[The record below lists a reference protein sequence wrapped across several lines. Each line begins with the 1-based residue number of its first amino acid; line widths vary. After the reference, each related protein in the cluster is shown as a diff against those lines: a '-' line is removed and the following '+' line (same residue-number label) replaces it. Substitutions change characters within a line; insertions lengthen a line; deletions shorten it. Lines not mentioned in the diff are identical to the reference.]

1 MGKNKADKKETTAK
15 QNKGSKASKADK
27 AKVIDKVSK
36 GNKVVLEY
44 EGKLDSGEIF
54 DSSKGREPLEF
65 VAGAGMVIKGF
76 DDSVMGMKKGEEKEF
91 HIEAKNAYG
100 EARPELVREIPKN
113 MVKAD
118 KEMEAGMVIMMATPD
133 GRQIPLLIKE
143 VKKDSVVLDMNHP
156 LAGKNLNFKIKVLD
170 IKEATDADKECS
182 CGEDCSCEHGEG
194 DCDCGHDCE
203 CEDKEGSCANCG

>member
-76 DDSVMGMKKGEEKEF
+76 DESVIGMKKGEEKEF

-100 EARPELVREIPKN
+100 EARPELVREIPKA
-113 MVKAD
+113 MIKTD
-118 KEMEAGMVIMMATPD
+118 KEMKAGMVIMMATPD
-133 GRQIPLLIKE
+133 GHQIPLLIKE
-143 VKKDSVVLDMNHP
+143 VKKDVVVLDINHP

-170 IKEATDADKECS
+170 IKDASKEDLQCS
-182 CGEDCSCEHGEG
+182 CGEECDCEHDECGCEEEG
-194 DCDCGHDCE
+194 CN
-203 CEDKEGSCANCG
+203 CANC